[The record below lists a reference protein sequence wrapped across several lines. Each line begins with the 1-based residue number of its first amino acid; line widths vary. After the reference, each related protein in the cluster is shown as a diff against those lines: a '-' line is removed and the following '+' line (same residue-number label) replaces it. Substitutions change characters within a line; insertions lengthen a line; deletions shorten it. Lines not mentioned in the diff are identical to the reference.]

1 MSNCR
6 QLRTFMP
13 DCYITRAL
21 YNKPRIS
28 LLRSIHYR
36 QVKKY
41 LIALIHL
48 HEKLILD
55 WKYPYTIKYY
65 FRQSY
70 HLKQHASCWNLILNY
85 CSDNATFYWA
95 KHSTGRSLLNVL
107 QTMGKRISQSFNSVD
122 TDVDFRSP
130 FHTCPSLIHLVA
142 FLFACPAR
150 FRTKACALEARR
162 RFGTAAKCQLFPLE
176 VSRNYSKSLRRQ
188 TFFSKYPRIKLES
201 VLQR

>member
-1 MSNCR
+1 MR
-6 QLRTFMP
+6 PFYTP
-13 DCYITRAL
+13 YIDTRAV
-21 YNKPRIS
+21 YFSVKHS
-28 LLRSIHYR
+28 L
-36 QVKKY
+36 
-41 LIALIHL
+41 
-48 HEKLILD
+48 
-55 WKYPYTIKYY
+55 
-65 FRQSY
+65 QS
-70 HLKQHASCWNLILNY
+70 LTLNY

-95 KHSTGRSLLNVL
+95 KHSTGRSLLNDL

-150 FRTKACALEARR
+150 LRTKACALEPRR